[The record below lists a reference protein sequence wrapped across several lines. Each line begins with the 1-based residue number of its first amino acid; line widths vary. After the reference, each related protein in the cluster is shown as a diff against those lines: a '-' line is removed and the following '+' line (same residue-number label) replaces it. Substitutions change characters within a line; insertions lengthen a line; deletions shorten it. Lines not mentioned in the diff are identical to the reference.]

1 MRKTLTIVAFTV
13 LLAANAFA
21 TYTVVLKDGTRYKA
35 KAKWTVVNGK
45 ALIALESGQT
55 LQLDPALIDA
65 AQSERL
71 TKLGITD
78 ATVFELTPEAQTST
92 RGNAPSMGS
101 SVKLRKLPGQETA
114 PPKTT
119 TPAASTAATSAPTR
133 TGAVADQ
140 ILEKFRRAYENVGIF
155 ELTVTSTGG
164 GSIRAELTADNEE
177 KVFNAISA
185 TSFLLIRNAGVV
197 GPDLE
202 MVELFMRTTTGGSA
216 GRFQMTRADAEALD
230 KRTIS
235 QQEYFVRKVLY

>member
-1 MRKTLTIVAFTV
+1 MRKTLTIVAFTILV
-13 LLAANAFA
+13 AANALA
-21 TYTVVLKDGTRYKA
+21 TYTIVLKDGTRYKA

-55 LQLDPALIDA
+55 LQLDPSLIDV

-71 TKLGITD
+71 TKMGITD
-78 ATVFELTPEAQTST
+78 ATVFTLTPEPQTTT
-92 RGNAPSMGS
+92 RAATGSSLGS

-114 PPKTT
+114 PAKPAPVATTT
-119 TPAASTAATSAPTR
+119 TPAPVTR
-133 TGAVADQ
+133 AGAVSDQ
-140 ILEKFRRAYENVGIF
+140 ILDKFRRAYENVGIF
-155 ELTVTSTGG
+155 EQDVKSTGG
-164 GSIRAELTADNEE
+164 GSLRAELTADSEE

-202 MVELFMRTTTGGSA
+202 MVELFMKTTNGGAA

-230 KRTIS
+230 KKTIS